1 MNNHSFFRMKP
12 ALLLCGL
19 ICKANFT
26 TMTAFEF
33 LDYAGTAVFAISG
46 ALAAIN
52 KRFDLF
58 GILILA
64 AVTAIG
70 GGTLRDV
77 LIGRTP
83 VGWMQ
88 NLEYV
93 YIIFGAT
100 IITILFGNYFNH
112 LRKTLF
118 LFDSIGLALFT
129 ITGVELGLQFGLH
142 PVVCV
147 LLGTMTAAFGGVI
160 RDTLSNEIPL
170 IFKKE
175 IYASISIIGGA
186 LFLLLT
192 QFELKSNLI
201 YIIISITVVTLR
213 VFAVRFGWHL
223 PKLSKVD

>member
-1 MNNHSFFRMKP
+1 M
-12 ALLLCGL
+12 
-19 ICKANFT
+19 T
-26 TMTAFEF
+26 TIEF

-88 NLEYV
+88 NMTYV
-93 YIIFGAT
+93 YTIFGACLVT
-100 IITILFGNYFNH
+100 IFFGKYLNH

-118 LFDSIGLALFT
+118 LFDSIGLAMFT
-129 ITGVELGLQFGLH
+129 MTGVELGLQFGLH

-147 LLGTMTAAFGGVI
+147 LLGTMSAAFGGVI
-160 RDTLSNEIPL
+160 RDILSNEIPL
-170 IFKKE
+170 IFQKE
-175 IYASISIIGGA
+175 IYASICILGGCLYLLLYNMSSLSMNLNYIITGGTI
-186 LFLLLT
+186 LFLRIL
-192 QFELKSNLI
+192 
-201 YIIISITVVTLR
+201 VVK
-213 VFAVRFGWHL
+213 FHWEL
-223 PKLSKVD
+223 PKVNL

>member
-1 MNNHSFFRMKP
+1 
-12 ALLLCGL
+12 
-19 ICKANFT
+19 
-26 TMTAFEF
+26 MTAFEF

-52 KRFDLF
+52 KRFDVF

-88 NLEYV
+88 NLEYI
-93 YIIFGAT
+93 YIIFAT
-100 IITILFGNYFNH
+100 TIVTILFGKHFIH

-147 LLGTMTAAFGGVI
+147 LLGTMSAAFGGVI
-160 RDTLSNEIPL
+160 RDILSNEIPL
-170 IFKKE
+170 IFQKE
-175 IYASISIIGGA
+175 IYASISIIGGV
-186 LFLLLT
+186 LFLLFLKFEIPI
-192 QFELKSNLI
+192 QFNYLFTSGITILLRILVVKYKWELP
-201 YIIISITVVTLR
+201 R
-213 VFAVRFGWHL
+213 VG
-223 PKLSKVD
+223 